1 MIRRV
6 PGVMDPDMRG
16 MNVSGR
22 CHGKTV
28 NWLVD
33 TGALTSL
40 LSLDVWRSLDG
51 GRRLEPTKCRMTTAA
66 GKEIVVYGTV
76 EVPVDFGSCCLPMK
90 VTVVK
95 MQPEAILGMDTMSKW
110 GVNVNFKRKELEV
123 EDRATLPE
131 DSRSGRKTQPVRA
144 ETGYNADAGE
154 RASQKT
160 WQRRRVGDVLGQAQG
175 QTAQDRVCCV
185 RDRTEA
191 GIKVEDEDH
200 WTKDIVGPGGMV
212 HEEKWKTRKV
222 GEALGKSQERTVK
235 DRVCCV
241 KDSTVADAKFGG
253 VDVKSDDLS
262 NERRE
267 MDCKMSGCDLRDIP
281 EVAREAMDVKDPVHD
296 MEGHTQEAVDL
307 DERRKMVQDTSGCD
321 PRYIP
326 EVARKAMDVK
336 DPVHDMEGHTQ
347 EAVDLDERRKMVQDT
362 SGCDPRYIPEVTRKA
377 MDVTDPVCD
386 LEGHTPMMEVF
397 WKEEQRENGQKD
409 SNDKCKCRDQKI
421 LTNVGMYQTVGL
433 GPPGG
438 ICTGMQF
445 HKGIG

>member
-1 MIRRV
+1 MIHRV

-22 CHGKTV
+22 CRGKTV

-33 TGALTSL
+33 TGASTSL
-40 LSLDVWRSLDG
+40 LSLDVWRSMDG
-51 GRRLEPTKCRMTTAA
+51 DRSLEPTRSRMTTAA

-76 EVPVDFGSCCLPMK
+76 EVHVDFGSCCLPMK
-90 VTVVK
+90 VTVVE
-95 MQPEAILGMDTMSKW
+95 MQPEAILGMDTISKW

-123 EDRATLPE
+123 EDKAQRPE
-131 DSRSGRKTQPVRA
+131 DRHCRKTEPLRGKTKCA
-144 ETGYNADAGE
+144 ADAG
-154 RASQKT
+154 K
-160 WQRRRVGDVLGQAQG
+160 
-175 QTAQDRVCCV
+175 
-185 RDRTEA
+185 
-191 GIKVEDEDH
+191 
-200 WTKDIVGPGGMV
+200 IVGEGRQ
-212 HEEKWKTRKV
+212 KKRKV
-222 GEALGKSQERTVK
+222 GEAVGKSQERTVK

-262 NERRE
+262 KERRE

-296 MEGHTQEAVDL
+296 MESHTPGAVDL
-307 DERRKMVQDTSGCD
+307 EKGGKIVRGTSDCDQRDIPEVARKAMDVMDPVREVEDHTPGEDNFNEGRKMVRDISGCD

-326 EVARKAMDVK
+326 EV
-336 DPVHDMEGHTQ
+336 E
-347 EAVDLDERRKMVQDT
+347 
-362 SGCDPRYIPEVTRKA
+362 RKA

-386 LEGHTPMMEVF
+386 LEGHTPMMEAF
-397 WKEEQRENGQKD
+397 WKEGEGENGQKD

-421 LTNVGMYQTVGL
+421 LTDVGMYQPVGL

-445 HKGIG
+445 RKGIG